1 MARMTTEPRDPPSG
15 RERQRRRTA
24 RAIVA
29 AAGELLGEGRTPT
42 VAEIAERAE
51 VSRRTVHLHF
61 PTLEQLLVDA
71 GLGLLAESRLEDDL
85 AASRTGDDAEER
97 IAALARAVVRHH
109 REFERLGR
117 TMIRLTVEAPAGRA
131 PRRGGRRLEW
141 IETALEPVRDRLAP
155 AAYERLVS
163 GLAMLIGWE
172 AMLVLWGVRGLGPR
186 QAEETVV
193 WSARSLVRVALESAG
208 PR

>member
-1 MARMTTEPRDPPSG
+1 VTTSG

-29 AAGELLGEGRTPT
+29 AAGALLGEGRTPT

-71 GLGLLAESRLEDDL
+71 SIERLAASGLDDDL
-85 AASRTGDDAEER
+85 AASRSGDDAEER
-97 IAALARAVVRHH
+97 VAALARAVVRHH
-109 REFERLGR
+109 RDFEHLGR
-117 TMIRLTVEAPAGRA
+117 TMIRLTVEAPAGRT

-141 IETALEPVRDRLAP
+141 IETALEPLRDRLEP
-155 AAYERLVS
+155 PAYERLVS
-163 GLAMLIGWE
+163 ALAMVIGWE
-172 AMLVLWGVRGLGPR
+172 AMLVLWDVRALGPR
-186 QAEETVV
+186 RMEEAVT
-193 WSARSLVRVALESAG
+193 WSARALVRAALEPS
-208 PR
+208 PRPRRGRA